1 MLDPMSQPYT
11 PGARTTLADA
21 RLQLVCALLP
31 SADSINSAIE
41 SADTTLKA
49 MEARHG

>member
-1 MLDPMSQPYT
+1 
-11 PGARTTLADA
+11 
-21 RLQLVCALLP
+21 VCALLP